1 MQNVQAVDL
10 QEIISKL
17 RGYLEEL
24 PLETRDGLKEEKE
37 EEEEE
42 EEEEEA
48 LDLSQTELDLKEAER
63 MRCGGVGCRV

>member
-1 MQNVQAVDL
+1 MQNVKAVDL

-24 PLETRDGLKEEKE
+24 PLETRDGLMEEK